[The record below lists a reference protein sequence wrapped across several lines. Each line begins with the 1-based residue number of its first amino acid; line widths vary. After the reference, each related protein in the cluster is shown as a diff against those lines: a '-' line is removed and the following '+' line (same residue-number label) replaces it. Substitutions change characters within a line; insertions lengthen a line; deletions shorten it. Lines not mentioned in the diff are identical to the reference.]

1 MEFVSISNFDR
12 RVSRIGLG
20 TWAIGGL
27 MWGGSDDETSVQTI
41 LRAFELGINLIDT
54 AAVYGLGR
62 AEEIVGKAINE
73 YVARAQ
79 IIVATKAGLEWMNG
93 NVRRN
98 STRERIIREVDDSL
112 ADGLHRYLPNPLA

>member
-1 MEFVSISNFDR
+1 MEFVSVSNFDR

-27 MWGGSDDETSVQTI
+27 RWGGSDDETSVQTI
-41 LRAFELGINLIDT
+41 LLAFGLGINLIDT

-73 YVARAQ
+73 YGASAQ
-79 IIVATKAGLEWMNG
+79 TSVATKAGLECMNG
-93 NVRRN
+93 NV
-98 STRERIIREVDDSL
+98 L
-112 ADGLHRYLPNPLA
+112 RYA